1 MKKSVTSYCFDRKLK
16 SGELDLLQCVLCAA
30 ETGFDAIEFTDFM
43 PPEGYSEREYA
54 AVLREEADK
63 NHIEISAFSVGA
75 ELLRS
80 DGTVSRDA
88 VERVKSKV
96 DVAAA
101 LGCRVMR
108 HDVTRGFA
116 PRGNGMKGFFSVKD
130 RLAGACREITLY
142 AAEKGVR
149 TCVENHGFF
158 CQDSDRV
165 ESLVN
170 AVGNDN
176 FGVLLDVG
184 NFLCVDEDPVCAAG
198 RLAPYAFNVHIKDF
212 IVKDRPDV
220 PPDDAFFMSRGG
232 KYLLGTVPG
241 HGSVPVAACVRAL
254 KRAGYD
260 GYLTLEFE
268 GREELFYA
276 LESGLKYIENV
287 IKQQ

>member
-16 SGELDLLQCVLCAA
+16 SGELDLRQCVLCAA
-30 ETGFDAIEFTDFM
+30 ETGFDAIEFTDFT

-75 ELLRS
+75 ELLRP

-130 RLAGACREITLY
+130 RLGRRVPGDY
-142 AAEKGVR
+142 ALRRRKRRQDVR
-149 TCVENHGFF
+149 
-158 CQDSDRV
+158 RKPR
-165 ESLVN
+165 
-170 AVGNDN
+170 
-176 FGVLLDVG
+176 LLLSG
-184 NFLCVDEDPVCAAG
+184 LGP
-198 RLAPYAFNVHIKDF
+198 RRKSR
-212 IVKDRPDV
+212 K
-220 PPDDAFFMSRGG
+220 RGG
-232 KYLLGTVPG
+232 KRQFRRFAGRGEFSLRRRRPRLRGGQTG
-241 HGSVPVAACVRAL
+241 AL
-254 KRAGYD
+254 R
-260 GYLTLEFE
+260 L
-268 GREELFYA
+268 
-276 LESGLKYIENV
+276 
-287 IKQQ
+287 